1 MALKAAIARK
11 AAAEAASRREA
22 GPAAQAAPAPAVIT
36 AGAPAPAQPAEGA
49 FVVKR
54 GFLEGEVTLYPDGSR
69 EAQTRR
75 SRFAL
80 RSLDDRYVVAADF
93 ADFSGAVGKED
104 FDVALEG
111 FALRIRGSKT
121 GPAHALLV
129 GLDERVALPSDA
141 DVGRIEASFEART
154 LRITVPRL
162 GQA

>member
-1 MALKAAIARK
+1 M
-11 AAAEAASRREA
+11 
-22 GPAAQAAPAPAVIT
+22 
-36 AGAPAPAQPAEGA
+36 
-49 FVVKR
+49 VKR

-111 FALRIRGSKT
+111 CALRIRGSKT

-154 LRITVPRL
+154 LRVTVPRL

>member
-36 AGAPAPAQPAEGA
+36 AGAPAPAQPEGA

-54 GFLEGEVTLYPDGSR
+54 GFLEGEVTLYPDGSG

-80 RSLDDRYVVAADF
+80 RSLDDQYVVAADF

-111 FALRIRGSKT
+111 GALRIRGSKT

-154 LRITVPRL
+154 LRVTVPRL